1 MSDTLKY
8 HLLKGLSNALCS
20 MSYDHILEIGK
31 FLGPVIMERISKQK
45 KRGLE
50 QIQTGLSCDRAEAE
64 KLLHKVYQHIGMSA
78 MEMLYM
84 PRLVREKDHI
94 DDYIGLS
101 HPEYLKAC

>member
-64 KLLHKVYQHIGMSA
+64 KLLHKVYQVYDNNSLHILDLFS
-78 MEMLYM
+78 
-84 PRLVREKDHI
+84 
-94 DDYIGLS
+94 
-101 HPEYLKAC
+101 YLIF

>member
-45 KRGLE
+45 KRGPD
-50 QIQTGLSCDRAEAE
+50 SDRAF
-64 KLLHKVYQHIGMSA
+64 L
-78 MEMLYM
+78 
-84 PRLVREKDHI
+84 
-94 DDYIGLS
+94 
-101 HPEYLKAC
+101 

>member
-50 QIQTGLSCDRAEAE
+50 QIQTGLSDRGRGG
-64 KLLHKVYQHIGMSA
+64 KTVYKVYQHIGMSA

-101 HPEYLKAC
+101 IRNI